1 MIKRK
6 KTLQSDAMN
15 HNNKCCHSAH
25 NDEQQQHAAAA
36 AAACSSSCSNISIAT
51 HRAAAAEI
59 HGRYIQLHTRT
70 SYSNVQLSSIVI
82 IYQVQVLS
90 SQTWCFKKS
99 RKNDAN
105 QEACRDLNPRLR
117 FLRECSLLFNHQF
130 PCKMSDWYSFRSLAY
145 KGFPDGY
152 STDKFCRVPTD
163 LYRG

>member
-59 HGRYIQLHTRT
+59 HGRYIETHTRT
-70 SYSNVQLSSIVI
+70 SYSSAHLSSR
-82 IYQVQVLS
+82 YNLSGPGNPLRNHPHGAQQKELEKENGAKRAEKESPAGFEPSTSLSEGVQSTFEPPVS
-90 SQTWCFKKS
+90 V
-99 RKNDAN
+99 
-105 QEACRDLNPRLR
+105 
-117 FLRECSLLFNHQF
+117 REMF
-130 PCKMSDWYSFRSLAY
+130 SD
-145 KGFPDGY
+145 
-152 STDKFCRVPTD
+152 
-163 LYRG
+163 